1 MNIKTGL
8 ATGVFAAAVLA
19 FAPGSASAE
28 NMNPELLGATCV
40 VCHGPGGDSQGHI
53 PPISDMEADKMAAT
67 MREFRDGKRANT
79 IMGKIAKGYTDA
91 QIDLIAGHFGAK

>member
-1 MNIKTGL
+1 MTLNKSL
-8 ATGVFAAAVLA
+8 ATGVFAAALAA

-28 NMNPELLGATCV
+28 NLNGPLLASACV
-40 VCHGPGGDSQGHI
+40 VCHGPDGNSLGHI
-53 PPISDMEADKMAAT
+53 PSISGTPAERIAIT

-91 QIDLIAGHFGAK
+91 QIDAIAAQIGAK